1 MLRAVDAVL
10 GLTEKGAAGRGDV
23 GRAGGGAGGAAAAR
37 RAPGGGAPLSV
48 AELKMGHE
56 LHRFWVRA
64 YPNSD
69 PDPDPDLTL
78 TLTLALALTLTR

>member
-1 MLRAVDAVL
+1 LLRAVDAVL
-10 GLTEKGAAGRGDV
+10 GLPEKGAAGGGAV
-23 GRAGGGAGGAAAAR
+23 GGTGGGAGGAAAAQ

-64 YPNSD
+64 YPN
-69 PDPDPDLTL
+69 PDPDPTPDADLSP
-78 TLTLALALTLTR
+78 